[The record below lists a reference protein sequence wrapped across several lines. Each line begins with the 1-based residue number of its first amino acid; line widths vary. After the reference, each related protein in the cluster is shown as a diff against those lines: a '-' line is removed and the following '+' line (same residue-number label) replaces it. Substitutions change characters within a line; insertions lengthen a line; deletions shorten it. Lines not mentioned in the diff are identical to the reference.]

1 MRSMD
6 ARLKGVETRLE
17 VHDARERSSLGEKVE
32 IQEKILLKA
41 VDIYDG
47 DRVIRG
53 KKYKQSIITFP
64 AILRKTIF
72 KRSKKFLIYFVFADG
87 KPAVLMEPEINPTKE
102 DLQEF
107 LKALSE
113 RRESPLWL

>member
-1 MRSMD
+1 
-6 ARLKGVETRLE
+6 VW
-17 VHDARERSSLGEKVE
+17 
-32 IQEKILLKA
+32 
-41 VDIYDG
+41 
-47 DRVIRG
+47 
-53 KKYKQSIITFP
+53 
-64 AILRKTIF
+64 
-72 KRSKKFLIYFVFADG
+72 SKFADG